1 MAKVILTD
9 GDEGVQL
16 IVKQPKPRRSAKPK
30 VTVRH
35 PVHVLYGGADRYN
48 AATAAKLGEIARAA
62 FSEYARDFAQFA
74 VAVGLPEGANLPTEA
89 KQVAKL
95 ERELSQQ
102 NTDAESV
109 DALTWRVYHRT
120 RAKLETE
127 PIEDF
132 RIDFEDG
139 YGFRPNDE
147 EDADAERAA
156 NELAKA
162 MDDGSI
168 TAFSGFRIKSFA
180 PETYGRAVRTLEI
193 FLSTMLEASSG
204 RVPENFVVTLPKV
217 TDRREVKDLADR
229 LKRFEKKWKL
239 VSGSIGIEVVI
250 ETPESLFSDK
260 GEFNLRR
267 IASSQKGRIRSAHF
281 GAFDFTSALGIPAT
295 HQGIRHP
302 ACTLARQMMLLAF
315 APLGIRVADSV
326 TTTLPIVLHKGSKL
340 SAEQV
345 EENRRSVHEGWAV
358 HFRNVSAS
366 IGEGFYQSWDLH
378 PNQLPA
384 RYAANYTFYLRSAKA
399 NAKRLRGFIDRA
411 TKAHLTGNVFDD
423 AASVRGLIDFWK
435 NGLGC
440 GAFTDDEVE
449 ELTGIPAEKIA
460 TMTPAGVAEL
470 TTR

>member
-16 IVKQPKPRRSAKPK
+16 IVKQPKARRTTKPEK
-30 VTVRH
+30 AVRH

-48 AATAAKLGEIARAA
+48 AGTAAKLGQIAGAA
-62 FSEYARDFAQFA
+62 FAEFAPDFAQFA
-74 VAVGLPEGANLPTEA
+74 AAVGLPESEHLPTDA
-89 KQVAKL
+89 KQIARL
-95 ERELSQQ
+95 ERKLSHQKDDSS
-102 NTDAESV
+102 TAF
-109 DALTWRVYHRT
+109 AWRVYQRT
-120 RAKLETE
+120 REKLESE

-147 EDADAERAA
+147 EDTDAERAA
-156 NELAKA
+156 KELAKA

-193 FLSTMLEASSG
+193 FLSTLLEASSG
-204 RVPENFVVTLPKV
+204 RVPDNFVVTLPKV

-239 VSGSIGIEVVI
+239 ASGSIGIEVVI
-250 ETPESLFSDK
+250 ETPEALFSDK

-281 GAFDFTSALGIPAT
+281 GAFDFTSALGIPAA

-315 APLGIRVADSV
+315 APLGVRVADSV
-326 TTTLPIVLHKGSKL
+326 TTTLPVVLHKGPKL
-340 SAEQV
+340 TAEQID
-345 EENRRSVHEGWAV
+345 ENRRSIHGGWAV
-358 HFRNVSAS
+358 HFRNVTAS

-384 RYAANYTFYLRSAKA
+384 RYAANYAFYLGSAKE

-411 TKAHLTGNVFDD
+411 TKAHLTGTVFDD

-440 GAFTDDEVE
+440 GTFTEDEVE
-449 ELTGIPAEKIA
+449 ELTGIPAEKIGS
-460 TMTPAGVAEL
+460 MTPAGIAEL